1 MVYENAS
8 VWISINSKKEI
19 LLQKRTD
26 LAKLWEKWASFW
38 SNIKENETHL
48 EALNRTLKDELNLN
62 LKKSEI
68 RFLTTHT
75 FFYFKYKKI
84 TKINYFISFIDL
96 NLEKLNLEKSNK
108 AKYFNLKQLDK
119 INFVIK
125 WENLRKFKKLIKTE
139 IKNRK

>member
-1 MVYENAS
+1 M
-8 VWISINSKKEI
+8 
-19 LLQKRTD
+19 
-26 LAKLWEKWASFW
+26 
-38 SNIKENETHL
+38 
-48 EALNRTLKDELNLN
+48 NRTLKDELNLN

-125 WENLRKFKKLIKTE
+125 
-139 IKNRK
+139 